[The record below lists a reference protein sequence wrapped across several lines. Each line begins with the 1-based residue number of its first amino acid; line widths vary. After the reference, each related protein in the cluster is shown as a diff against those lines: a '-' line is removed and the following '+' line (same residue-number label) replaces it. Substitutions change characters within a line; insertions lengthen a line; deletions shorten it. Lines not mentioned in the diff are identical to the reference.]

1 MIIAKNEER
10 NLMGANYYTLITA
23 KNSEELK
30 FLLDKV
36 PETQY
41 NKDYKESIGLEKG
54 DVKIITTV
62 KVEFK

>member
-1 MIIAKNEER
+1 MK
-10 NLMGANYYTLITA
+10 ANYYTLITA

-30 FLLDKV
+30 SLLDKV

-41 NKDYKESIGLEKG
+41 HKDYKESIGLEKG

-62 KVEFK
+62 NVEFK